1 MQVQINQDNLRR
13 MCASVGVRRHYLVRA
28 IAVTSVALALVLSS
42 AVTAQENGSNRPTQ
56 DLGSPQEPID
66 LNYDNTPLLQVVSSI
81 GALTGRNFEV
91 EQSLATEKIT
101 IISHHKVAP
110 ELAYE
115 VLESVLKSK
124 GYSMIEVLDGNLV
137 RIVKKAGAAQID
149 ADKLEIYNNTRE
161 AHMGF
166 DNYAIHLVQLQY
178 VPADQASEIIKKV
191 GSPSA
196 DVTVFQ
202 NTNMLLI
209 IDSAD
214 GVRNMFEVIETIDI
228 PGYDVEFEI
237 FKLLHTRAEALA
249 DQLSQVLLGE
259 STGGA
264 PRGNPQQQQRAVVQP
279 RNTRT
284 AAVPGQRPTTVVGS
298 AEETLR
304 LVPDE
309 RLNSLIVIA
318 STSMM
323 IQVKELII
331 KLDTPTPD
339 DSNNIHYV
347 ELMHTNAESVATALE
362 GVTNSAPR
370 EGAETANDGEVQPF
384 EKKVTISAYEDNN
397 ALLII
402 ASPQDFT
409 VLQLLIAQLDTPRR
423 QVNVE
428 AIIME
433 VVLSDSFQLTLE
445 MAALDQS
452 SFFGLSNVVDLAN
465 ALVSGPTA
473 LTGPGGSFG
482 IIDGTTEVLLPG
494 ATDPVTVQ
502 NVPFLMRALETVTDV
517 EILSRPNLLMK
528 DNTEGSLTVGED
540 IPIPTS
546 QSDINPSSGFTSR
559 NSLARRDV
567 GIKLVVTPQINEGD
581 YVTMEIEV
589 ESSSAVEST
598 VGIDVN
604 TTGAT
609 ISQRLVKS
617 EVVVKNGQTGII
629 GGMIRESQNRSIA
642 QIPWLG
648 DLPLLGNLFKGRRH
662 GRDKQNLV
670 VLVTPNILDR
680 EKDMDKI
687 TQSRVDD
694 FYSYNLDMLF
704 EEGFIN
710 KIKKKHEGR
719 FEHRPSDVFNKD
731 KNGGVLFNSDTTGFE
746 SSNDE
751 KSD

>member
-1 MQVQINQDNLRR
+1 MRTIVV
-13 MCASVGVRRHYLVRA
+13 AG
-28 IAVTSVALALVLSS
+28 VALALVLGS
-42 AVTAQENGSNRPTQ
+42 AATAQENGSNRPTQ
-56 DLGSPQEPID
+56 ELGSPQDPID

-91 EQSLATEKIT
+91 AQSLATDKVT

-115 VLESVLKSK
+115 ILESILKSK

-191 GSPSA
+191 GSPAA

-237 FKLLHTRAEALA
+237 FRLEHTRAEALA

-259 STGGA
+259 SSGGA
-264 PRGNPQQQQRAVVQP
+264 PRVNQQQQRAVVQP

-284 AAVPGQRPTTVVGS
+284 AAVPGQRPTTIVGS

-323 IQVKELII
+323 EQVRELIL
-331 KLDTPTPD
+331 KLDTPTPN

-347 ELMHTNAESVATALE
+347 ALMHSSAESVATALE
-362 GVTNSAPR
+362 GVSNTAPR
-370 EGAETANDGEVQPF
+370 EGSQTANDGEVQPF
-384 EKKVTISAYEDNN
+384 EKKVTISVYEDNN

-402 ASPQDFT
+402 ASPQDFV
-409 VLQLLIAQLDTPRR
+409 VLQVLIAQLDTPRR

-433 VVLSDSFQLTLE
+433 VVLSDSFQLTVE
-445 MAALDQS
+445 GAGLDQEHW
-452 SFFGLSNVVDLAN
+452 FGLSNVVDLAN
-465 ALVSGPTA
+465 VLVSGPSA
-473 LTGPGGSFG
+473 LAGPGGSFG
-482 IIDGTTEVLLPG
+482 IIDGTTEVMLPG
-494 ATDPVTVQ
+494 DTSPTTIQ
-502 NVPFLMRALETVTDV
+502 NVPFLMRALETITDV

-567 GIKLVVTPQINEGD
+567 GIKLVVTPHINEGD

-589 ESSSAVEST
+589 ESSSAVESS

-617 EVVVKNGQTGII
+617 EIVVKDGQTGII
-629 GGMIRESQNRSIA
+629 GGLIRESQNRSIA

-648 DLPLLGNLFKGRRH
+648 DLPLVGNLFKGRRH

-680 EKDMDKI
+680 ERDMVEI
-687 TQSRVDD
+687 TQERVDD
-694 FYSYNLDMLF
+694 FYSYNLDFLF

-710 KIKKKHEGR
+710 KVKAKHKGR
-719 FEHRPSDVFNKD
+719 FVDRPSDVFNQE
-731 KNGGVLFNSDTTGFE
+731 KNGGVLFNAHPE
-746 SSNDE
+746 SEAHKVLSE
-751 KSD
+751 